1 MKTPLVYI
9 EDDKCKACYACIRT
23 CPVKAIELR
32 NNDDFPHIVPERCI
46 GCGSCLTV
54 CHPGAI
60 SYYDSREET
69 RALLK
74 SSHKV
79 AAVVGPSISGE
90 FDDIT
95 DYRKFV
101 RMILETGFDYVH
113 ESSFGVDLVAK
124 EYRELISNFLGKYYI
139 LSNCPPMVS
148 LIEKYYPQLIDNL
161 APIVTP
167 MIASAKVMHQL
178 YGPDIKVVYIGPCI
192 AAKEEADRFKE
203 EVRVDSVLTFTELR
217 QLFEEYGIKESTI
230 EYSEFNEPIGYKGSL
245 FPVSN
250 GIIQASGLSEDILNG
265 SIVTIDGQDEVMSAV
280 KQFDESI
287 DFIKKNFNVFFC
299 QGCIMGPGT
308 TPGGKKFK
316 RHTLVTEYANKRL
329 TSFDKKKW
337 DLEMEKFGSIDLQR
351 GFKAND
357 QRLPVPSEDKV
368 DEILK
373 IIEKHEDGENLGC
386 KACGYESCRDFASA
400 VANGI
405 ARTDMC
411 IMHSL
416 KSKQEYIRTLK
427 VTNDKLARTQQALQE
442 SEKRALNEKQLA
454 QDALETT
461 QTMLKKLPT
470 AVVIVD
476 ENLKIIGSN
485 ESFVTILGEDAV
497 EINEIIPGLIG
508 ADLKT
513 LLPFQFYKLFTYV
526 ITSADDVHGRDVHID
541 DKLLNVTIFSI
552 KKNKIVGGVIRDM
565 YMPEVRKEEVISRVT
580 DVIDQN
586 LELVQQIAFLLG
598 EGASKTEKMLNS
610 IIESHRSGDTDKKT
624 GV

>member
-9 EDDKCKACYACIRT
+9 EEDKCKACYACIRT
-23 CPVKAIELR
+23 CPVKAIELK
-32 NNDDFPHIVPERCI
+32 NNDDFPGIVPERCI
-46 GCGSCLTV
+46 GCGACLEV

-60 SYYDSREET
+60 RYYDSRQET
-69 RALLK
+69 RELLQ
-74 SSHKV
+74 SEYKV

-124 EYRELISNFLGKYYI
+124 EYNHLISNFLGKYYI
-139 LSNCPPMVS
+139 LSNCPPIVS
-148 LIEKYYPQLIDNL
+148 LVEKYYPQLIDNL

-167 MIASAKVMHQL
+167 MIASARLMHQI

-192 AAKEEADRFKE
+192 AAKEEAQRFGKE
-203 EVRVDSVLTFTELR
+203 GKVDAVLTFTELR
-217 QLFEEYGIKESTI
+217 QLFEEFGIKESTI

-250 GIIQASGLSEDILNG
+250 GIIQASELSEDILSG
-265 SIVTIDGQDEVMSAV
+265 RVVTIDGQEEVMNAIR
-280 KQFDESI
+280 QFDESI
-287 DFIKKNFNVFFC
+287 DFIKKNFNTFFC

-308 TPGGKKFK
+308 TPGGKKYK

-329 TSFDKKKW
+329 KKFDKAKW
-337 DLEMEKFGSIDLQR
+337 EEEVQRFGTLDLHRTFS
-351 GFKAND
+351 AND
-357 QRLPVPSEDKV
+357 QRLPSPSEEKV

-373 IIEKHEDGENLGC
+373 IIEKNEEGANLGC
-386 KACGYESCRDFASA
+386 KACGYASCRDFAEA

-416 KSKQEYIRTLK
+416 KSKQEYIKTLK
-427 VTNDKLARTQQALQE
+427 VTNEKLARTQQALQE

-476 ENLKIIGSN
+476 ENLKIVGSN
-485 ESFVTILGEDAV
+485 ESFVSILGEDAA

-513 LLPFQFYKLFTYV
+513 LLPFQFYKLFSYV
-526 ITSADDVHGRDVHID
+526 LTSADDVHGRDVHIE

-580 DVIDQN
+580 EVIDQN

-610 IIESHRSGDTDKKT
+610 IIESHRSGENKNQ
-624 GV
+624 

>member
-1 MKTPLVYI
+1 MLTPLVFI
-9 EDDKCKACYACIRT
+9 EEEKCKACYACIRI

-32 NNDDFPHIVPERCI
+32 NSDDFPRIVPERCI
-46 GCGSCLTV
+46 GCGSCLEV
-54 CHPGAI
+54 CSPGAI

-69 RALLK
+69 RQLLK
-74 SSHKV
+74 SGSKV
-79 AAVVGPSISGE
+79 AALVGPSISGE

-101 RMILETGFDYVH
+101 RMIMETGFDYVH

-124 EYRELISNFLGKYYI
+124 EYNELISNFLGKYYI
-139 LSNCPPMVS
+139 LANCPPIVS

-167 MIASAKVMHQL
+167 MIASAKVMKQI

-192 AAKEEADRFKE
+192 GAKEEAFRFDGDSK
-203 EVRVDSVLTFTELR
+203 VDAVLTFTELR
-217 QLFEEYGIKESTI
+217 QLFEEFGIKESTI
-230 EYSEFNEPIGYKGSL
+230 EFSEFNEPLGYKGSL
-245 FPVSN
+245 YPVSN
-250 GIIQASGLSEDILNG
+250 GILQASGLSEDILSG
-265 SIVTIDGQDEVMSAV
+265 RLVTVDGREEIISAI

-287 DFIKKNFNVFFC
+287 DFIKKHFNIFYC
-299 QGCIMGPGT
+299 EGCIMGPGT
-308 TPGGKKFK
+308 SAGGKKFR
-316 RHTLVTEYANKRL
+316 RHTLVAEYASKRL
-329 TSFDKKKW
+329 KKFDLNKW
-337 DLEMEKFGSIDLQR
+337 NQDIKNYTNLELKRTFSAD
-351 GFKAND
+351 D
-357 QRLPVPSEDKV
+357 QRLPSPPEEKV
-368 DEILK
+368 EEILK
-373 IIEKHEDGENLGC
+373 IIEKNEDGQNLGC
-386 KACGYESCRDFASA
+386 RSCGYDSCRDFATA
-400 VANGI
+400 VAIGI

-442 SEKRALNEKQLA
+442 SEKRALHEKQHA
-454 QDALETT
+454 QDALETN
-461 QTMLKKLPT
+461 QTMLRKLPT
-470 AVVIVD
+470 AVVLVD

-485 ESFVTILGEDAV
+485 ESFITILGDEAA

-513 LLPFQFYKLFTYV
+513 LLPFQFYKLFSYV
-526 ITSADDVHGRDVHID
+526 LTSSEDVLGRDVHID

-552 KKNKIVGGVIRDM
+552 KKNKIVGGVVRDM
-565 YMPEVRKEEVISRVT
+565 YMPEVRKEEVISRVSE
-580 DVIDQN
+580 VIDQN

-610 IIESHRSGDTDKKT
+610 IIESHRSGNEAKE
-624 GV
+624 

>member
-1 MKTPLVYI
+1 MKPPLLFI
-9 EDDKCKACYACIRT
+9 NEDQCKACYACIRI

-32 NNDDFPHIVPERCI
+32 NNDEFPRIVPERCI
-46 GCGSCLTV
+46 GCGSCLEV

-60 SYYDSREET
+60 RYYDSREET
-69 RALLK
+69 RQLLQ
-74 SSHKV
+74 SGHKV
-79 AAVVGPSISGE
+79 AAIVAPSISGE

-124 EYRELISNFLGKYYI
+124 EYHELITNFLGKYYI
-139 LSNCPPMVS
+139 LSNCPPIVS

-167 MIASAKVMHQL
+167 MVASARVMKKL

-192 AAKEEADRFKE
+192 AAKEEADRFTDDGK
-203 EVRVDSVLTFTELR
+203 VDAVLTFTELR
-217 QLFEEYGIKESTI
+217 QLFDEFGIKESTI
-230 EYSEFNEPIGYKGSL
+230 EYSDFNDPLGYKGSL
-245 FPVSN
+245 YPISN
-250 GIIQASGLSEDILNG
+250 GILQASGLSEDIL
-265 SIVTIDGQDEVMSAV
+265 DGQLVTVEGREPVIDAIR
-280 KQFDESI
+280 QFDESI
-287 DFIKKNFNVFFC
+287 DFIHKHFNIFYC
-299 QGCIMGPGT
+299 DGCIMGPGT

-316 RHTLVTEYANKRL
+316 RQRLVTEYAHKRL
-329 TSFDKKKW
+329 KDFNKKAWEDSMNTFSEITLKR
-337 DLEMEKFGSIDLQR
+337 DFSAD
-351 GFKAND
+351 D
-357 QRLPVPSEDKV
+357 QRLPAPSEEKV
-368 DEILK
+368 EEILK
-373 IIEKHEDGENLGC
+373 IIEKYEEGENLGC
-386 KACGYESCRDFASA
+386 KACGYESCREFATA

-416 KSKQEYIRTLK
+416 KSKQEYIKTLK
-427 VTNDKLARTQQALQE
+427 LTNEKLARTQQALLD
-442 SEKRALNEKQLA
+442 SEKRALAEKQIA

-461 QTMLKKLPT
+461 QTMLAKLPT

-476 ENLKIIGSN
+476 ENLKILASN
-485 ESFVTILGEDAV
+485 ESFVSILGNDAA

-526 ITSADDVHGRDVHID
+526 ISSSEDVIGRDVHTE

-552 KKNKIVGGVIRDM
+552 KKGKIVGGVIRDM
-565 YMPEVRKEEVISRVT
+565 YMPEVRREEVINRVT

-598 EGASKTEKMLNS
+598 EGASRTEKMLNS
-610 IIESHRSGDTDKKT
+610 IIESHRSGKDTNT
-624 GV
+624 R